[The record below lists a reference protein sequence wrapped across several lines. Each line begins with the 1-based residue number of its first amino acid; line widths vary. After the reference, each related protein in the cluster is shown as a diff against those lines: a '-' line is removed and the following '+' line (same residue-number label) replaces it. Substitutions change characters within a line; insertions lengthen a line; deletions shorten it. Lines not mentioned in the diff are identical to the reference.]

1 MSNIRFCVP
10 PADAG
15 GAGGTRMN
23 AFTIEEDFKYLADRY
38 NPDGEFDSRLY
49 VQCNAKRG
57 LRNADGT
64 GIVAGLTRISNVH
77 GYLVNEYERV
87 PVDGELYYRG
97 INVADL
103 IAACGREDRFGY
115 EEASWLLLFGE
126 LPTMSD
132 LKLYSKL
139 IEQCR
144 KIPNDFID
152 DIIMRTPSRD
162 IMNMLARAVLALY
175 NYDEA
180 PDDTSEVNSLRQ
192 SMELIG
198 RLPVI
203 MVAAYQ
209 AKRRAYDYASMFLHM
224 PVDGLSTSENILS
237 TLRADRKFTHEEAL
251 LLDRCMILHA
261 EHGGGNNSAFVCRA
275 VTSSATDAYSA
286 VSAAIGALKGPRH
299 GGANLKVCDML
310 DELKANIR
318 DVHDDDEILAYLK
331 KILAKE
337 AGDGSGLIYGMG
349 HAVYTKS
356 DPRAVILK
364 REAEKMVDEKGFRD
378 DFTLLDAVERLSPSL
393 LNQKMVD
400 DTGICANVDMYS
412 GLVYRMLGI
421 PRELFTPLFAVA
433 RMSGW
438 CAHRL
443 EEIQTSRRIMRPAYR
458 PLTKKTEYVDI
469 ANRG

>member
-1 MSNIRFCVP
+1 
-10 PADAG
+10 
-15 GAGGTRMN
+15 MN
-23 AFTIEEDFKYLADRY
+23 VFSMEEDFKYLADRY
-38 NPDGEFDSRLY
+38 NPDGEFDNRLY

-97 INVADL
+97 ISVSDL
-103 IAACGREDRFGY
+103 IDACEREDRFGY

-126 LPTMSD
+126 LPTRSD
-132 LKLYSKL
+132 LNLYSKL
-139 IEQCR
+139 IEHCR

-162 IMNMLARAVLALY
+162 LMNMLARAVLALY
-175 NYDEA
+175 NYDET

-198 RLPVI
+198 RLPVL

-209 AKRRAYDYASMFLHM
+209 AKRRAYDYQSMFLHM
-224 PVDGLSTSENILS
+224 PVDGLSSAENILS

-251 LLDRCMILHA
+251 LLDRCMVLHA

-275 VTSSATDAYSA
+275 VTSSATDIYSA
-286 VSAAIGALKGPRH
+286 IASAIGALKGPRH

-364 REAEKMVDEKGFRD
+364 REAEKMVDEKGFRE

-393 LNQKMVD
+393 LNSKMVD

>member
-1 MSNIRFCVP
+1 
-10 PADAG
+10 
-15 GAGGTRMN
+15 MN
-23 AFTIEEDFKYLADRY
+23 GFNMEEDFKYLAEKY
-38 NPDGEFDSRLY
+38 NPDGEFDGKLY

-87 PVDGELYYRG
+87 PVDGELFYRG

-103 IAACGREDRFGY
+103 VAGCEKENRFGY
-115 EEASWLLLFGE
+115 DEASWLLLFGE
-126 LPTMSD
+126 LPSASD
-132 LKLYSKL
+132 LGMYSRL
-139 IEQCR
+139 IEHCR
-144 KIPNDFID
+144 KIPNNFID
-152 DIIMRTPSRD
+152 DVIMRTPSRD

-175 NYDEA
+175 SYDED
-180 PDDTSEVNSLRQ
+180 PDDISEVNSLRQ

-198 RLPVI
+198 RLPVL

-209 AKRRAYDYASMFLHM
+209 AKRRTYDYKSMYLHF
-224 PVDGLSTSENILS
+224 PLDGLSTAENILS
-237 TLRADRKFTHEEAL
+237 TLRADRKFTEEEAI

-275 VTSSATDAYSA
+275 VTSSATDIYSA
-286 VSAAIGALKGPRH
+286 VAAAIGALKGPRH

-310 DELKANIR
+310 DDIKAHVKDI
-318 DVHDDDEILAYLK
+318 HDDDEITAYLK
-331 KILAKE
+331 KILAGE
-337 AGDGSGLIYGMG
+337 AGDGSRLIYGMG

-364 REAEKMVDEKGFRD
+364 REAERMVDEKGYRD
-378 DFTLLDAVERLSPSL
+378 DFTLLDAVERLSPAL
-393 LNQKMVD
+393 LNSKMVD

-443 EEIQTSRRIMRPAYR
+443 EEIQTSHKIMRPAYR
-458 PLTKKTEYVDI
+458 PLTKKRVYVPI
-469 ANRG
+469 SERGDN

>member
-1 MSNIRFCVP
+1 M
-10 PADAG
+10 
-15 GAGGTRMN
+15 
-23 AFTIEEDFKYLADRY
+23 EEKFRYLAERY
-38 NPDGEFDSRLY
+38 NPDGEFENKLY

-64 GIVAGLTRISNVH
+64 GIVAGLTRVSNVH

-97 INVADL
+97 VNVKD
-103 IAACGREDRFGY
+103 IVEACEKEDRFGY
-115 EEASWLLLFGE
+115 DEASWLLLFGE
-126 LPTMSD
+126 LPTRDD
-132 LKLYSKL
+132 LSLYSSM
-139 IEQCR
+139 IENCR
-144 KIPNDFID
+144 KIPNNFID
-152 DIIMRTPSRD
+152 DNIMRTPSRD
-162 IMNMLARAVLALY
+162 IMNMLARSVLALY
-175 NYDEA
+175 NYDDN
-180 PDDTSEVNSLRQ
+180 PDDCSEENSLRQ

-198 RLPVI
+198 RLPVM

-209 AKRRAYDYASMFLHM
+209 AKRRAYDYKSMYLHM
-224 PVDGLSTSENILS
+224 PQDGLSTAENILS
-237 TLRADRKFTHEEAL
+237 TLRADRQFTHEEAL

-275 VTSSATDAYSA
+275 VTSSATDIYSSIA
-286 VSAAIGALKGPRH
+286 AAIGALKGPRH
-299 GGANLKVCDML
+299 GGANLKVCAML
-310 DELKANIR
+310 DDIKEHVK
-318 DVHDDDEILAYLK
+318 DVHDDGEILAYLK
-331 KILAKE
+331 KIFAGE

-378 DFTLLDAVERLSPSL
+378 DFTLLDAVERLSPSI
-393 LNQKMVD
+393 LNSKMID
-400 DTGICANVDMYS
+400 NTGICANVDMYS

-443 EEIQTSRRIMRPAYR
+443 EEIQTSHKIMRPAYR
-458 PLTKKTEYVDI
+458 PMSKKVEYVDLDK
-469 ANRG
+469 RK